1 MSADVNVLS
10 LYITDGH
17 HKLIRWRFV
26 THGGIDGF
34 SRQIVYLRCSTNN
47 KSSTVLKLF
56 EEAVHQYGLPSRV
69 RSDQGSENRSV
80 ALYML
85 RNRGI
90 NRQSIITGASTHN
103 QRIERLWR
111 DVHRSVTTFYYRLFY
126 FLEQQNLLNAL
137 DETNLFALH
146 YIYLPQIN
154 RALQI
159 FREGWNHHG
168 IRTANHRS
176 PHQLFVEGTLRLHAS
191 GLPALDF
198 LQQVD
203 ELYGIDPDEHMHTS
217 EDESGVS
224 VPDTRVPFSDQ
235 QLHNL
240 QEQVDPLAFSD
251 NYAIELYER
260 TLQVL
265 VLAS

>member
-1 MSADVNVLS
+1 MSADLSILS

-146 YIYLPQIN
+146 YIYLPRIN

-176 PHQLFVEGTLRLHAS
+176 PHQLFVEGTLRLHWIFFS
-191 GLPALDF
+191 KSMVLILMSICTHLKMNQVF
-198 LQQVD
+198 LY
-203 ELYGIDPDEHMHTS
+203 LT
-217 EDESGVS
+217 
-224 VPDTRVPFSDQ
+224 
-235 QLHNL
+235 
-240 QEQVDPLAFSD
+240 QECLFQISSCTIFKSRLTP
-251 NYAIELYER
+251 
-260 TLQVL
+260 
-265 VLAS
+265 